1 MMRPNASRR
10 PALALAPA
18 RRRRLVDEAHD
29 ALHEPPAG
37 GAQQAVEVEAVVLSL
52 RLH

>member
-1 MMRPNASRR
+1 MQAVVQLWLWLR
-10 PALALAPA
+10 LG
-18 RRRRLVDEAHD
+18 RRRLVDEAHD

>member
-1 MMRPNASRR
+1 MQAVIQ
-10 PALALAPA
+10 LWLW
-18 RRRRLVDEAHD
+18 LVDEAHD